1 MAIEIGSL
9 VVKGHFGPPGRSD
22 REAQRD
28 LERQMA
34 ELRRDIL
41 DEVREIM
48 AEAANRPV
56 DR

>member
-9 VVKGHFGPPGRSD
+9 VVKGRFGPPGRSERD
-22 REAQRD
+22 AQRD

-34 ELRRDIL
+34 ELRRDLL
-41 DEVREIM
+41 DEMRELM
-48 AEAANRPV
+48 AEAASRPV